1 MVENQ
6 SLMWLSADMKYCIWQ
21 VYSSVISLSPP
32 SLQMLKYKIRKEEL
46 HKYHI
51 AQADA
56 HFSEERAR
64 AMELQARRLRLHRR
78 SPSAA
83 SEATHSEV
91 LNDI

>member
-1 MVENQ
+1 MYTHTHTHTRQ
-6 SLMWLSADMKYCIWQ
+6 
-21 VYSSVISLSPP
+21 
-32 SLQMLKYKIRKEEL
+32 QMLKYKIHTDEL

-51 AQADA
+51 AQADT

-83 SEATHSEV
+83 SEAAPSEIMS
-91 LNDI
+91 DFQ

>member
-1 MVENQ
+1 MLLVFF
-6 SLMWLSADMKYCIWQ
+6 SLYMILLPLPLKQ
-21 VYSSVISLSPP
+21 L
-32 SLQMLKYKIRKEEL
+32 LKYKIRKEEL

-78 SPSAA
+78 SPSAV

-91 LNDI
+91 LMDV